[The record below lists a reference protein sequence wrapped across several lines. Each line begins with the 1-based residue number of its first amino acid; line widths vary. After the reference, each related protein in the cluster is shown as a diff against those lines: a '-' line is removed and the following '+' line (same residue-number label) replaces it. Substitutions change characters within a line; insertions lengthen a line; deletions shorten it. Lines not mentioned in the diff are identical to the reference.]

1 MRKPLYVLFAIL
13 LIDAIG
19 PGLITPTLPGLLRG
33 TAGGGDGDGDGNSFH
48 YGALLAAYAL
58 AQFLCAPPPRAAGF
72 AGWRRSRLS
81 ADGPGSR
88 PGGAPPG
95 PCAGRHHGRRHGHG
109 FGQMGSA
116 IGVGFIA
123 GPVLGGLPG
132 ERMLS
137 APSRQPGRS
146 LPSSPWPGWT
156 WAQGAVRAAPS
167 ARQVVATDGNC
178 TTIFHLDA

>member
-33 TAGGGDGDGDGNSFH
+33 TAGGGDGDGDGDGNSFH

-58 AQFLCAPPPRAAGF
+58 AQLLCAPPPHAAGF

-123 GPVLGGLPG
+123 GPVLPH
-132 ERMLS
+132 
-137 APSRQPGRS
+137 RQGKLLQS
-146 LPSSPWPGWT
+146 MEI
-156 WAQGAVRAAPS
+156 AQRFFIS
-167 ARQVVATDGNC
+167 MHNLHQ
-178 TTIFHLDA
+178 IEL